1 MQGLSLSCYFYNKT
15 AAANMAK
22 NAAPAAGAWNG
33 GPAAPVKLAAVGA
46 EISLLVSALKTLD

>member
-1 MQGLSLSCYFYNKT
+1 
-15 AAANMAK
+15 MAK